1 MRLVNDR
8 AFPRDVSAPILAMPI
23 EVRIHD
29 DGLRHEGRAIAFV
42 EAEVVSLCADRVSEY
57 RGVPRQLSR
66 VGSSVRVEQQLVGI
80 EAVAGFRL
88 IGAMHAKAVKRRWP
102 DLRHVAVEHLISA
115 LGKLKAARLAAPP
128 GVEEADLDLRRI
140 G

>member
-66 VGSSVRVEQQLVGI
+66 VGSRVRVKQQLVGI
-80 EAVAGFRL
+80 EAMASFRL
-88 IGAMHAKAVKRRWP
+88 IGAVDAKAVKRRRP
-102 DLRHVAVEHLISA
+102 DLGHVAVEHLICSLRQLEAAGLA
-115 LGKLKAARLAAPP
+115 LTV
-128 GVEEADLDLRRI
+128 GVEETDLDSCRI